1 MKVGASKLVVDEPAQ
16 RTIAVSLRPYRSPW
30 RDVLR
35 TTMSN
40 RRSVAGLL
48 IIGAVVVG
56 TLMADAVAP
65 HDPYRGQLVDRL
77 QRPDS
82 GFFFGTDELGRD
94 ILSRVVHGT
103 RISLGV
109 ALVATGISVS
119 IGLLVGAVAGY
130 VGGWVDNLI
139 MRISDVFLAFPS
151 LVLAITMVAVF
162 GASLWNVMIAL
173 GLTAWVGY
181 ARVIRGSF
189 LSLKEQPFVE
199 ASRAVGAS
207 PARIIFRHMI
217 PNALAPI
224 IVIATLGMGY
234 MIVGEASLSYLGLGA
249 QPPTASWG
257 SMLASGRNYMQV
269 APWVAAFPG
278 AAIIITVLGFNMLG
292 DALRDVLDPRLRGV
306 S

>member
-1 MKVGASKLVVDEPAQ
+1 MSVVTRAEPLAGAAPAPVRGVSFWGLIWRRLVRDPVAVVCL
-16 RTIAVSLRPYRSPW
+16 TAIVSLIVVAATAQWIVPYGYNELNP
-30 RDVLR
+30 L
-35 TTMSN
+35 
-40 RRSVAGLL
+40 
-48 IIGAVVVG
+48 
-56 TLMADAVAP
+56 DARQEPSWQHLA
-65 HDPYRGQLVDRL
+65 
-77 QRPDS
+77 
-82 GFFFGTDELGRD
+82 GTDELGRD

-109 ALVATGISVS
+109 AMVATGISVS
-119 IGLLVGAVAGY
+119 IGLVVGAVAGY
-130 VGGWVDNLI
+130 VGGWVDGLI
-139 MRISDVFLAFPS
+139 MRVSDIFLAFPS

-278 AAIIITVLGFNMLG
+278 VAIIVTVLGFNMLG
-292 DALRDVLDPRLRGV
+292 DALRDVLDPRLRGAT
-306 S
+306 